1 MTGRQTVHLTHVR
14 VELALHQLRAGDGRA
29 LLMLHGLGEDTPVV
43 VPSHLAAW
51 PGPIWGLDF
60 TGHGASTVPAGGG
73 YTAEILMA
81 DVDCALAHIGDATLV
96 GRGLGAYVALLA
108 AGACASLVTGA
119 ILADG
124 PGLAGGG
131 PSPHSPSAIR
141 VAASRFTPDPYA
153 LIELARDIRPPDY
166 ATDYARQAAEFSGLD
181 TSIAVVSRVRPP
193 WLATVADEPGVL
205 VTTMAHALT
214 HFATAIRSQPV

>member
-1 MTGRQTVHLTHVR
+1 MTDRRTVYLTHVR
-14 VELALHQLRAGDGRA
+14 VELALHQLRAGEGRA
-29 LLMLHGLGEDTPVV
+29 LLMLHGLGENTPAT
-43 VPSHLAAW
+43 VPSNLESW
-51 PGPIWGLDF
+51 PGPVWGLDF

-81 DVDCALAHIGDATLV
+81 DVDCALAHLGEATLV

-108 AGACASLVTGA
+108 AGACATQVTGA
-119 ILADG
+119 ILGDG

-141 VAASRFTPDPYA
+141 VASSSSAPDPYA

-166 ATDYARQAAEFSGLD
+166 ATDYARQAGDFSGLD
-181 TSIAVVSRVRPP
+181 TPIAVVATVRPP

-205 VTTMAHALT
+205 VTTLSEALAS
-214 HFATAIRSQPV
+214 FASAIRSQPA